1 LAAPARPHRGEPS
14 SERSGE
20 LPTIYVA
27 GNVNVDLILG
37 PLADWPR
44 IGTETILPHSELRVG
59 GQAGNTGLALAALG
73 ARHRVAASIG
83 NDALGEWLAAAFPD
97 SAGAWPRVAAATSIT
112 VGIVHPSRER
122 TFFTTLGHLA
132 SLSPQQILGQ
142 LPAAASHGDVVL
154 LCGVFLSPLLVEGGV
169 PLVHVLRERG
179 YPVALDTGWP
189 AQGWE
194 AVRGQVEAWLPLL
207 DHVLLNE
214 IETCALAG
222 TDDLDRA
229 ATWFLAQ
236 LPASATLVVKRGA
249 DGARAWRGEEQI
261 AQPAP
266 AVEVIDTVGAGDV
279 FNAAYLFALQ
289 RGESLAEALTRG
301 VSAASR
307 AISTSPRRYSA

>member
-1 LAAPARPHRGEPS
+1 LAAPARPLRRHS
-14 SERSGE
+14 SKGREE
-20 LPTIYVA
+20 LPGIYVA

-83 NDALGEWLAAAFPD
+83 SDALGAWLAAAFPD
-97 SAGAWPRVAAATSIT
+97 SSATWPRMAATTSIT
-112 VGIVHPSRER
+112 VGMLHPSGER

-132 SLSPQQILGQ
+132 LLSPQQILGQ
-142 LPAAASHGDVVL
+142 LPPVASPADVVL
-154 LCGVFLSPLLVEGGV
+154 LCGVFLSPLLVEGGLA
-169 PLVHVLRERG
+169 LVHALRERG

-189 AQGWE
+189 TQGWE
-194 AVRGQVEAWLPLL
+194 AVRGRVESWLPLL

-214 IETCALAG
+214 IEACALAG
-222 TDDLDRA
+222 TNELDRA
-229 ATWFLAQ
+229 AHWLLAR
-236 LPASATLVVKRGA
+236 LPPGATLVVKRGA
-249 DGARAWRGEEQI
+249 DGACAWRGEEQI
-261 AQPAP
+261 GQPAP

-289 RGESLAEALTRG
+289 SGESLAEALARG
-301 VSAASR
+301 VRTAAR
-307 AISTSPRRYSA
+307 AISTAPRQYVA

>member
-1 LAAPARPHRGEPS
+1 MAASPRPLGGQPS
-14 SERSGE
+14 SERRGG

-27 GNVNVDLILG
+27 GNVNVDVILG

-73 ARHRVAASIG
+73 ARHCVAASIG
-83 NDALGEWLAAAFPD
+83 NDALGQWLAAAFPD
-97 SAGAWPRVAAATSIT
+97 SAATWPRVAAATSIT
-112 VGIVHPSRER
+112 IGIVHPSGER
-122 TFFTTLGHLA
+122 TFFTSLGHLA
-132 SLSPQQILGQ
+132 SLAPQHILAQ
-142 LPAAASHGDVVL
+142 LPAAASPADVVL
-154 LCGVFLSPLLVEGGV
+154 LCGVFLSPALVEGGA
-169 PLVHVLRERG
+169 PLVHALRERG
-179 YPVALDTGWP
+179 YPIALDTGWP
-189 AQGWE
+189 PQGWE

-207 DHVLLNE
+207 DHVLLND

-222 TDDLDRA
+222 TNDLDRA
-229 ATWFLAQ
+229 ANWCLAR

-249 DGARAWRGEEQI
+249 DGACAWRGGEQI

-289 RGESLAEALTRG
+289 RGEGLAQALERG
-301 VSAASR
+301 VHAASR
-307 AISTSPRRYSA
+307 AISSSPRRYAA

>member
-1 LAAPARPHRGEPS
+1 M
-14 SERSGE
+14 
-20 LPTIYVA
+20 PTIYVA

-37 PLADWPR
+37 LLAEWPR

-73 ARHRVAASIG
+73 ARHRVAASVG

-97 SAGAWPRVAAATSIT
+97 SAVTWPRVAAATSIT
-112 VGIVHPSRER
+112 IGIVHPSGER
-122 TFFTTLGHLA
+122 TFFTTPGHLA
-132 SLSPQQILGQ
+132 SLAPQHILAQ
-142 LPAAASHGDVVL
+142 LPAAASPADVVL

-169 PLVHVLRERG
+169 ALVRAMRERG
-179 YPVALDTGWP
+179 YPIALDPGWP
-189 AQGWE
+189 TQGWE
-194 AVRGQVEAWLPLL
+194 AVRGRVEAWLPLL

-222 TDDLDRA
+222 TNDLDRA
-229 ATWFLAQ
+229 ATWLLAR
-236 LPASATLVVKRGA
+236 LPAGATLVVKRGA
-249 DGARAWRGEEQI
+249 DGACAWRGDERI

-289 RGESLAEALTRG
+289 DGASLAKAVAQG
-301 VSAASR
+301 VRAASF
-307 AISTSPRRYSA
+307 AISTSPRRYAA